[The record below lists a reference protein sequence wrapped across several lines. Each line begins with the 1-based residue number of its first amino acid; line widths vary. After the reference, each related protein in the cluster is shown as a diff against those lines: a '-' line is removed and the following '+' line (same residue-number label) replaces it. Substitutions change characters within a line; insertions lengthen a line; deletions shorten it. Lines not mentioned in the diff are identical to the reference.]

1 MAKIRY
7 IVRVVQADKEIVL
20 RVPVAP
26 ETTVGQL
33 QAEVL
38 ARANKKGFLGTTCEL
53 SVAGASLDEA
63 DHLEDVVD
71 EGETIEATLASAAPT
86 PAPATQFVFGSG
98 APSPASPAS
107 PFVFGATSPAASSPA
122 SPAFSFNAPPPAP
135 PASASTST
143 PKLRLTE
150 PPTPPTP
157 PALPLRRPAAPP
169 IAQPPHTAPA
179 YHSAQILYKKKT
191 DIIF

>member
-98 APSPASPAS
+98 APTPTSPAS
-107 PFVFGATSPAASSPA
+107 PFVFGASPAAS
-122 SPAFSFNAPPPAP
+122 
-135 PASASTST
+135 
-143 PKLRLTE
+143 PKVE
-150 PPTPPTP
+150 NPE
-157 PALPLRRPAAPP
+157 
-169 IAQPPHTAPA
+169 
-179 YHSAQILYKKKT
+179 
-191 DIIF
+191 

>member
-98 APSPASPAS
+98 APAPPSPAS
-107 PFVFGATSPAASSPA
+107 PFLFGATSPAASSPA
-122 SPAFSFNAPPPAP
+122 SPAFSFNAPPPARP
-135 PASASTST
+135 
-143 PKLRLTE
+143 
-150 PPTPPTP
+150 
-157 PALPLRRPAAPP
+157 RRPRRRRRNCG
-169 IAQPPHTAPA
+169 
-179 YHSAQILYKKKT
+179 
-191 DIIF
+191 

>member
-71 EGETIEATLASAAPT
+71 EGETIEATLTASAAPT

-98 APSPASPAS
+98 APTPTSPTS
-107 PFVFGATSPAASSPA
+107 PFVFGATSPAAS
-122 SPAFSFNAPPPAP
+122 
-135 PASASTST
+135 
-143 PKLRLTE
+143 
-150 PPTPPTP
+150 
-157 PALPLRRPAAPP
+157 AA
-169 IAQPPHTAPA
+169 AR
-179 YHSAQILYKKKT
+179 
-191 DIIF
+191 

>member
-53 SVAGASLDEA
+53 SVDGASLDEA
-63 DHLEDVVD
+63 DQLEDVVD
-71 EGETIEATLASAAPT
+71 EKETIEATLASAAPT
-86 PAPATQFVFGSG
+86 PAPA
-98 APSPASPAS
+98 ASVPEPGKLTAACPRYRIAAAS
-107 PFVFGATSPAASSPA
+107 YARAAASSVANVP
-122 SPAFSFNAPPPAP
+122 
-135 PASASTST
+135 
-143 PKLRLTE
+143 R
-150 PPTPPTP
+150 
-157 PALPLRRPAAPP
+157 
-169 IAQPPHTAPA
+169 
-179 YHSAQILYKKKT
+179 
-191 DIIF
+191 

>member
-86 PAPATQFVFGSG
+86 PAPAGGCKACVAGGGASSCLPQCAACGSG
-98 APSPASPAS
+98 CTNCIDGGGGTAC
-107 PFVFGATSPAASSPA
+107 AA
-122 SPAFSFNAPPPAP
+122 
-135 PASASTST
+135 
-143 PKLRLTE
+143 RCC
-150 PPTPPTP
+150 
-157 PALPLRRPAAPP
+157 
-169 IAQPPHTAPA
+169 
-179 YHSAQILYKKKT
+179 
-191 DIIF
+191 